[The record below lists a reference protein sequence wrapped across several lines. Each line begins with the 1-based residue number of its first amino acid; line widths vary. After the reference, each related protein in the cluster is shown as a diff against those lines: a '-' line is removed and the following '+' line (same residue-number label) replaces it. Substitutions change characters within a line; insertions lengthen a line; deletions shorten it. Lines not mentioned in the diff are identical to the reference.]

1 MTKFKLKMNNS
12 KTEIIMYGTKY
23 QLAKLNISSISVRGC
38 EVKCVDHVRDLGVFM
53 DSTLNFDTH
62 IRKKCQIAYA
72 QLRNLKDIRKHLSQK
87 STEIMVHGL
96 IHSHIDFCN
105 GLFTD
110 IPAYLV
116 NKLQR
121 IQNQA
126 ARVVTSAPYDH
137 PTTEILKSLH
147 WLPVRARIMFK
158 ILVIVFRTVQGTAPP
173 YLKCLFNRVQGKY
186 RLRSSDDIQFTVP
199 ITRTRI
205 ADRSIA
211 VVGPKWWNALPK
223 DLKCIRNETTF
234 RKELKTYLFKL
245 FYS

>member
-1 MTKFKLKMNNS
+1 
-12 KTEIIMYGTKY
+12 MYGTKY
-23 QLAKLNISSISVRGC
+23 QLAKLNISSISVGGC
-38 EVKCVDHVRDLGVFM
+38 EVKCVDHVRDLGVYM
-53 DSTLNFDTH
+53 DSTLNVDTH

-116 NKLQR
+116 NKLQKV
-121 IQNQA
+121 QNQA

-147 WLPVRARIMFK
+147 WLPVRARIMFN
-158 ILVIVFRTVQGTAPP
+158 
-173 YLKCLFNRVQGKY
+173 LKCLFNRVQGKY

-199 ITRTRI
+199 RTRTKI

-223 DLKCIRNETTF
+223 DLKCIKNEITF